1 MFGVP
6 MRKVTGVFR
15 AAGNGEYSHDY
26 LPRRFKHARAL
37 AAIGLDWTGSAC
49 GATVCHGCSGGC
61 NRQSAEAKGCFQ
73 MQPEDAPVT
82 GPSVVTGMSVT
93 VLRGLPMFQEGMSV
107 AREIAKA
114 ALHVGFNV
122 NDGDVVVIAQ
132 KIVSKVEGRRVRLS
146 DVEAGAEAEGLAQR
160 TGRPAALMQL
170 MRDES
175 AEIMRATPQV
185 TITRQ
190 RTGHVAAN
198 AGIDASN
205 IEGGEDDAVLLWPR
219 DADASA
225 RAIRAELRAASGA
238 APAVLIADS
247 LGRAWR
253 MGTIG
258 TAIGCAG
265 LQVLHDR
272 CGEADL
278 FGRALRATLVGVADS
293 IAAAAVLAMG
303 EGAEGTP
310 VAVVRGV
317 QRYVTREDG
326 SGAVTALRPLD
337 QDLFR

>member
-1 MFGVP
+1 
-6 MRKVTGVFR
+6 
-15 AAGNGEYSHDY
+15 
-26 LPRRFKHARAL
+26 
-37 AAIGLDWTGSAC
+37 
-49 GATVCHGCSGGC
+49 
-61 NRQSAEAKGCFQ
+61 
-73 MQPEDAPVT
+73 MQPEDAPAS

-122 NDGDVVVIAQ
+122 NDGDVVVVAQ

-146 DVEAGAEAEGLAQR
+146 DVEASAEAEALAQR

-185 TITRQ
+185 TISRQ

-225 RAIRAELRAASGA
+225 RAIRAELCAGSGA

-310 VAVVRGV
+310 VAIVRGV
-317 QRYVTREDG
+317 ERYVTREDG
-326 SGAVTALRPLD
+326 NGAVMALRPLD